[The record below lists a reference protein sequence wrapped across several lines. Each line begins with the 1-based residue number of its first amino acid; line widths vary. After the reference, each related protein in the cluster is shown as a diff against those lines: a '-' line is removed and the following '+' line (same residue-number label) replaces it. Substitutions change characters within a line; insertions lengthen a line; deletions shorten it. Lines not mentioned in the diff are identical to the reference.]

1 MCVRFNYHLMGGNE
15 VGVTSASSM
24 WRNCEPHGRS
34 VVAIT
39 LECLTQSQL
48 RPADRL
54 MLQLT
59 YESLVC
65 SPCPPPS
72 RVPSPG
78 YAFPQ
83 PLTRVTIV
91 I

>member
-1 MCVRFNYHLMGGNE
+1 MLLYAASPQFYFLEAQFSHQAVAAHPPA
-15 VGVTSASSM
+15 VGVLLI
-24 WRNCEPHGRS
+24 H
-34 VVAIT
+34 
-39 LECLTQSQL
+39 
-48 RPADRL
+48 RP
-54 MLQLT
+54 
-59 YESLVC
+59 
-65 SPCPPPS
+65 PCPPPS